1 MELANAVEADN
12 ERRKDS
18 WYMMAHFTSI
28 LLTPH
33 LKKGHSVRPDM
44 LIPEAFRHRKEKM
57 TREKARKELEGI
69 KKRLGIK

>member
-1 MELANAVEADN
+1 MAAEVEN
-12 ERRKDS
+12 ERRKDL

-33 LKKGHSVRPDM
+33 LKRGRRISPEM
-44 LIPEAFRHRKEKM
+44 LIPEVFRYKNKEM
-57 TREKARKELEGI
+57 TREEARKELDGI